1 MDVQVVTREKLEQLL
16 RETEGN
22 YVDRR
27 AEIALIDAAD
37 KRATAVSAL
46 AGLKKLL
53 RPSYLLPVILSAS
66 LLVALLAFGN
76 VTRVTGIMHLFQPG
90 YLLPILLLLVAYEA
104 VQCLQWHVLVRP
116 LGTHEPL
123 RTQVFAFLVGAATR
137 ALPIGNFGQN
147 YLLQRVG
154 STEFGLSSAA
164 TLLSVLIEVA
174 VALAGLVI
182 LGLGPWIWL
191 RPLILVGLAI
201 FVPSAWAI
209 SRIQRQRMLPA
220 WLTRQRMV
228 RAALDQVMQFRVGA
242 SALMQPRVLVAAVP
256 LGALYLLLGSSTL
269 YLVLRGLSMDSV
281 SWDHV
286 LAVYFFSLAAGL
298 ILPLPID
305 IGVTEV
311 GAVGAFLAIGVG
323 KSDAVSA
330 VLLLRMFTLGVA
342 QVMALGTIAVL
353 RREVG
358 VVLGVRSRP
367 RVLPLPVTAE
377 ASAGV
382 D

>member
-1 MDVQVVTREKLEQLL
+1 
-16 RETEGN
+16 
-22 YVDRR
+22 
-27 AEIALIDAAD
+27 
-37 KRATAVSAL
+37 
-46 AGLKKLL
+46 
-53 RPSYLLPVILSAS
+53 
-66 LLVALLAFGN
+66 
-76 VTRVTGIMHLFQPG
+76 
-90 YLLPILLLLVAYEA
+90 LLVAYEA

-123 RTQVFAFLVGAATR
+123 RAQVFAFLVGAATR

-147 YLLQRVG
+147 YLLQRAG

-174 VALAGLVI
+174 VALAGLVL
-182 LGLGPWIWL
+182 LGLGAWIWL

-209 SRIQRQRMLPA
+209 ARTQRQRMLPA
-220 WLTRQRMV
+220 WLTRQRIV
-228 RAALDQVMQFRVGA
+228 RVALDQVMQFRVGA
-242 SALMQPRVLVAAVP
+242 AALMQPRVLVAAAVP
-256 LGALYLLLGSSTL
+256 LGALYLLLGGSAL
-269 YLVLRGLSMDSV
+269 YLVVRGLSMDSV
-281 SWDHV
+281 SWEHV

-298 ILPLPID
+298 ILPLPVD

-311 GAVGAFLAIGVG
+311 GAVGAFLAMGVG

-330 VLLLRMFTLGVA
+330 VLLLRMFTLGAA
-342 QVMALGTIAVL
+342 QVIALGTIAVL

-358 VVLGVRSRP
+358 VVLGARSRL
-367 RVLPLPVTAE
+367 RVLPLHVTAE